1 VTGLAS
7 CGALEVIIRILIVED
22 DNQLGDALANG
33 IRQLGH
39 VVEWFRT
46 GKEADAALA
55 TTAFDAIVLDLG
67 LPGGDGLTWL
77 IRWRARRIGQPV
89 LILTA
94 RDGVPERVAG
104 LDAGAD
110 DYLIKPITIDELAA
124 RLRALVRRA
133 SGKAQAVW
141 SQGLLEYDPA
151 GKLVRWDGRAVE
163 LTGREVAILEAL
175 LLNPGRV
182 LSRSV
187 LLDKLY
193 DWSDSEP
200 ESNTLEVYIHR
211 LRRKIDP
218 SIVRTVRGLGY
229 ALGNAR
235 GTVS

>member
-1 VTGLAS
+1 MTGLAS

-124 RLRALVRRA
+124 QLAGETGENPYIFHGSSPGCSLFGSLRLR
-133 SGKAQAVW
+133 GKKEGIANVW
-141 SQGLLEYDPA
+141 
-151 GKLVRWDGRAVE
+151 K
-163 LTGREVAILEAL
+163 VAE
-175 LLNPGRV
+175 
-182 LSRSV
+182 
-187 LLDKLY
+187 
-193 DWSDSEP
+193 
-200 ESNTLEVYIHR
+200 
-211 LRRKIDP
+211 
-218 SIVRTVRGLGY
+218 
-229 ALGNAR
+229 
-235 GTVS
+235 

>member
-163 LTGREVAILEAL
+163 LTGRELAILEAL

>member
-1 VTGLAS
+1 MTGLAS